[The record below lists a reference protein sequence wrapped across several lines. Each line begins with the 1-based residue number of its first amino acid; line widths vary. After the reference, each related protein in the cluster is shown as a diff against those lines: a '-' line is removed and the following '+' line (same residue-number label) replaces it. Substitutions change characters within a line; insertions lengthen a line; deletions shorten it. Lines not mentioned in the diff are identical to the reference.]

1 MTQEEDEV
9 KRIVE
14 MNALFMTLDERG
26 KDGALTVLRSL
37 KFAQSLLESSEK
49 EKPPR
54 RSSKNRPA

>member
-1 MTQEEDEV
+1 
-9 KRIVE
+9 

-37 KFAQSLLESSEK
+37 KFAQSILESSEK